1 MKLKLEFAGN
11 ACCTQRLI
19 KDTGITMFTY
29 ISIKNTALKK
39 ISTKCTSWL
48 LLCLAAAMPG
58 FAGAAEIIK
67 ITPAQQKTLHLEL
80 ATIQPASAITS
91 QRLPGEI
98 VVPVGQSRV
107 ISAPQPGL
115 IDEVMVATGQSVRK
129 GQVLAHLSSPDL
141 VALQRDHLQALSQQ
155 RLSQNSLN
163 RDAELYKDGII
174 AERRYLTS
182 KSNHA
187 EVSAQLAERRQA
199 LKLSGMSNQTIS
211 KLESSG
217 SYASGMSLVAPIDGV
232 VLEQLV
238 TTGQRI
244 DSSMPIYRIA
254 KLDPLWLEIRVPAQA
269 LSGLVNGMQV
279 VIASSKATGKVIAI
293 VRNINKLD
301 QTALVRVE
309 ITSGTDTLSPG
320 QLVEA
325 EILRTTTESSFSV
338 PKSAVFQKST
348 GKDSNESYVFI
359 QVAGGFEPR
368 KIVLISSE
376 SSLAVIRG
384 DFKGGEQVVS
394 AGIAALKAKWL
405 GIGSE

>member
-1 MKLKLEFAGN
+1 
-11 ACCTQRLI
+11 
-19 KDTGITMFTY
+19 
-29 ISIKNTALKK
+29 
-39 ISTKCTSWL
+39 
-48 LLCLAAAMPG
+48 MPG

-67 ITPAQQKTLHLEL
+67 ISPAQQKTLHLEL
-80 ATIQPASAITS
+80 AAIQPANATIS

-107 ISAPQPGL
+107 ISAPQAGL

-182 KSNHA
+182 KSTHA

-199 LKLSGMSNQTIS
+199 LKLSGMSNQAIS

-217 SYASGMSLVAPIDGV
+217 SYAGGMSLVAPIDGV

-244 DSSMPIYRIA
+244 DPSMPIYRIA

-279 VIASSKATGKVIAI
+279 AIANSKATGKIIAI

-301 QTALVRVE
+301 QTALVRVA
-309 ITSGTDTLSPG
+309 ITSGTDTISPG

-325 EILRTTTESSFSV
+325 EILRTTTETSFSV

-368 KIVLISSE
+368 KIVMVSSE
-376 SSLAVIRG
+376 SSQAVIRG
-384 DFKGGEQVVS
+384 DFKGSERVVS